1 MDMIVY
7 EEKRNTIKKEIKN
20 TLKLSLTEVILLQ
33 KIHELNSE
41 KLDVIELKKHL
52 HNGNA
57 PISAQLN
64 DLIKKG
70 YFKKQRDTKDE
81 RRIFLYDIN
90 LAKVSEA
97 LAEYHNIVSLI
108 VDTEL

>member
-1 MDMIVY
+1 M
-7 EEKRNTIKKEIKN
+7 
-20 TLKLSLTEVILLQ
+20 
-33 KIHELNSE
+33 
-41 KLDVIELKKHL
+41 
-52 HNGNA
+52 
-57 PISAQLN
+57 

-90 LAKVSEA
+90 LTKVAEA

-108 VDTEL
+108 VDTEI

>member
-20 TLKLSLTEVILLQ
+20 ILKLSLTEVILLQ

-64 DLIKKG
+64 DLIKK
-70 YFKKQRDTKDE
+70 
-81 RRIFLYDIN
+81 DISKN
-90 LAKVSEA
+90 KEIRKMNAASSCT
-97 LAEYHNIVSLI
+97 ISI
-108 VDTEL
+108 